1 MTFKR
6 WIPTFLAFP
15 IAGYVTFQALG
26 SYDGPLAGAAGGL
39 FAGAIIGTGQWL
51 ALRSGG
57 VGRRWIAHTA
67 AGMSAGLALAAVV
80 TGAGTAVPDLVLS
93 GLIAG
98 TVAGAAQSTL
108 LPRGAAAW
116 TAVSGAGWALA
127 WLTTSQVIVDAE
139 RGFYVFGSS
148 GALILTL
155 LTGLALRAILAA
167 PARRT
172 PAIAG
177 V

>member
-15 IAGYVTFQALG
+15 IAGYLVFQTLG

-39 FAGAIIGTGQWL
+39 LAGAIIGTGQWL

-67 AGMSAGLALAAVV
+67 GGMSAGLALAAVA

-98 TVAGAAQSTL
+98 TVVGAAQSTL
-108 LPRGAAAW
+108 LARGAAAW
-116 TAVSGAGWALA
+116 TAVSGAGWALG

-148 GALILTL
+148 GALVVTL
-155 LTGLALRAILAA
+155 LTGLALRAALTARSEVA
-167 PARRT
+167 PTA
-172 PAIAG
+172 
-177 V
+177 

>member
-15 IAGYVTFQALG
+15 IAGAIAFQTLG
-26 SYDGPLAGAAGGL
+26 SFDGPLAGAAGGL
-39 FAGAIIGTGQWL
+39 LAGAIIGAGQWL

-57 VGRRWIAHTA
+57 AGRRWVAHTA
-67 AGMSAGLALAAVV
+67 GGMSAGLALAAVV
-80 TGAGTAVPDLVLS
+80 TGAGTEVPDLVVG

-98 TVAGAAQSTL
+98 TVVGATQSTL
-108 LPRGAAAW
+108 LARGAATW
-116 TAVSGAGWALA
+116 TAVTGAGWALA

-148 GALILTL
+148 GALIVTL
-155 LTGLALRAILAA
+155 VTGLALRVILVA
-167 PARRT
+167 PAR
-172 PAIAG
+172 P